1 MVVTTPSRPWLI
13 DKSALV
19 KLGSSPQRGLWRQ
32 RIERG
37 LVRVTTVTLLEMAYS
52 ARSAADMNAILHQ
65 QPLADL
71 PVEHATPRT
80 EERTLEVLE
89 ILAARSQHRAPS
101 IPDLLI
107 AAVAEQSRLVVLHV
121 DKDFELIAEVT
132 GQAVERLLP

>member
-1 MVVTTPSRPWLI
+1 VVVTAPVRPWLI

-19 KLGSSPQRGLWRQ
+19 KLGGSPQRQQWRQ

-52 ARSAADMNAILHQ
+52 ARSAADMAAILHQ
-65 QPLADL
+65 QPLADM
-71 PVEHATPRT
+71 PVEHVTPRA
-80 EERTLEVLE
+80 EMRTLEVLE
-89 ILAARSQHRAPS
+89 ILAERSQYRAPS

-107 AAVAEQSRLVVLHV
+107 AAIAEQARLVVLHV

-132 GQAVERLLP
+132 GQPVERLP